1 MRPKVLI
8 LSAAVLAA
16 VALFTA
22 TAAQAC
28 PACGD
33 KIIGGGMS
41 FERVGAAPPGRIV
54 VLAEPGSA
62 LQAAETELGLAA
74 RLKRSGHEVTVVTT
88 SSELDRVVREQ
99 GADVVV
105 AHWTEATATAGR
117 LSKGDGSPTVVAVSY
132 KSTDAAEATAAGA
145 DKCVCQAE
153 QRKGK
158 KLAET
163 IDKVLDKRSKG
174 EPTDS
179 CSSPRVAPLERQPRR
194 K

>member
-8 LSAAVLAA
+8 LPAVALSA
-16 VALFTA
+16 VALFAA

-33 KIIGGGMS
+33 KLTMAGGVG
-41 FERVGAAPPGRIV
+41 FERVSNAPPGRVV

-62 LQAAETELGLAA
+62 LETADTELGLAA
-74 RLKRSGHEVTVVTT
+74 RLKRSGHDVKVVTT
-88 SSELDRVVREQ
+88 SNELDRVVREQ

-105 AHWTEATATAGR
+105 AHWTDAASTAGR
-117 LSKGDGSPTVVAVSY
+117 LGKGDGSPTVVAVSY
-132 KSTDAAEATAAGA
+132 KSTDAAEAAAAGV
-145 DKCVCQAE
+145 DKCVCQAD

-163 IDKVLDKRSKG
+163 IDKVLDKRRKG
-174 EPTDS
+174 EPADCT
-179 CSSPRVAPLERQPRR
+179 PVAASHTT
-194 K
+194 

>member
-8 LSAAVLAA
+8 LSEVVLAA

-22 TAAQAC
+22 MAAQAC

-33 KIIGGGMS
+33 KIMGGGMS
-41 FERVGAAPPGRIV
+41 FERVSASPPGRIV

-62 LQAAETELGLAA
+62 LQTADTELGLAA
-74 RLKRSGHEVTVVTT
+74 GLKRSGHDVKVVTT
-88 SSELDRVVREQ
+88 SDELDRVVQEQ

-105 AHWTEATATAGR
+105 AHWTEAAATADR

-132 KSTDAAEATAAGA
+132 KSTDAAEATAAGV

-163 IDKVLDKRSKG
+163 IDKALGKRRKG
-174 EPTDS
+174 EPAGCTL
-179 CSSPRVAPLERQPRR
+179 VAASHTP
-194 K
+194 